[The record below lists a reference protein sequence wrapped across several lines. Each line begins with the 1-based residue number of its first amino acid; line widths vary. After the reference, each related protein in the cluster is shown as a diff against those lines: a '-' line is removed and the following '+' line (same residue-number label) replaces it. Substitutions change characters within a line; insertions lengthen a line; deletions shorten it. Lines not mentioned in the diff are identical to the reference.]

1 MKDYVVVLSSIM
13 RRQYHNA
20 LHNSNPFLP
29 IYEIGKDYSMCES
42 SYVLDT
48 LDNGQLA
55 WVCACNHCNQ
65 I

>member
-29 IYEIGKDYSMCES
+29 IYEIGKDYNMCES
-42 SYVLDT
+42 SYVLVKQD
-48 LDNGQLA
+48 DNLV
-55 WVCACNHCNQ
+55 WLCACNFCNN
-65 I
+65 

>member
-29 IYEIGKDYSMCES
+29 IYEIGKDYNMCES
-42 SYVLDT
+42 SYVLTEQDGM
-48 LDNGQLA
+48 LVWL
-55 WVCACNHCNQ
+55 CACNHCNK

>member
-29 IYEIGKDYSMCES
+29 IYEIGKDYNMCES
-42 SYVLDT
+42 SYVLT
-48 LDNGQLA
+48 KLDDNLV
-55 WVCACNHCNQ
+55 WLCACNFCNN
-65 I
+65 

>member
-42 SYVLDT
+42 SYVLAQT
-48 LDNGQLA
+48 SEGLA
-55 WVCACNHCNQ
+55 WLCVCNHCNK